1 MRKFTTLFIVACLLA
16 LPAAAAEIYTYDW
29 ADGNADYLG
38 CFDLNSV
45 AEVSV
50 AFNRPGSA
58 GSGLKITKAVSGGG
72 YSLGFL
78 AAVWDLQPGDEVTV
92 SMWRYDNS
100 TAMPY
105 FRLWAHYNN
114 GLSETEDARGQ
125 DMQVNDGDCYGNNSF
140 GLQNGWERFSHTWT
154 VAAGNT
160 GLIIDAVVY
169 GDRNDYMYI
178 DDLAIT
184 VPDHAS
190 VRLPNAIYPA
200 GGSPTPADA
209 STWSS
214 VKAIFQ

>member
-29 ADGNADYLG
+29 ADGNANYLG
-38 CFDLNSV
+38 CFDYDSV
-45 AEVSV
+45 ADVSV

-58 GSGLKITKAVSGGG
+58 GSGLEITKNSVGGG

-78 AAVWDLQPGDEVTV
+78 ATVWDLEEGDEVTV

-114 GLSETEDARGQ
+114 GLSQAEDARGQ
-125 DMQVNDGDCYGNNSF
+125 DMQVNDGNCFGNNNF

-154 VAAGNT
+154 VARGNT
-160 GLIIDAVVY
+160 GMIIDAVVY
-169 GDRNDYMYI
+169 GDRHDYMYI

-184 VPDHAS
+184 VPDQAS